1 LYPFIDIFWGIEVA
15 VFAGSAASDY
25 DARIFFEEI

>member
-1 LYPFIDIFWGIEVA
+1 LYPFIDVFWGIEVT

-25 DARIFFEEI
+25 GARISLEEI